1 MAGVSEVPPG
11 GSTVL
16 AGRYALGEVI
26 GRGGMAEVYR
36 AWDRVLERPVAV
48 KMLHLA
54 TSDAAAGAR
63 FARETSTLA
72 KLNHPGL
79 VTVLDAGTVEDRPF
93 LVMELVDGAALST
106 WVRGAGLDPR
116 YVAAAGAQVADAL
129 RYVHGAGIVHRD
141 VTPSN
146 ILLARDGRVLLAD
159 FGIARLAADTAHLTA
174 QGLMVGTVGYLS
186 PEQVTG
192 GDAGP
197 AADVYA
203 LGLTLLEALTGEQA
217 YPGPVPEAALARL
230 TARPVIPETLPPPW
244 PDLLRRMT
252 AHRPSERPTAAE
264 VAGIL
269 VRAATGVD
277 AAAVTIHL
285 FTRPP
290 TRPLPVPRSTA
301 VDVTAVDADG
311 NTRRTLLDHPPPSSS
326 ARTTRPTRQAMIAA
340 AIVVVLAGLLVAV
353 LAINPARQTTTSDLP
368 AGLPPQLTEDLR
380 ELHEAVNG

>member
-1 MAGVSEVPPG
+1 
-11 GSTVL
+11 
-16 AGRYALGEVI
+16 
-26 GRGGMAEVYR
+26 
-36 AWDRVLERPVAV
+36 
-48 KMLHLA
+48 
-54 TSDAAAGAR
+54 
-63 FARETSTLA
+63 
-72 KLNHPGL
+72 
-79 VTVLDAGTVEDRPF
+79 
-93 LVMELVDGAALST
+93 
-106 WVRGAGLDPR
+106 
-116 YVAAAGAQVADAL
+116 VAAAGAQVADAL

-301 VDVTAVDADG
+301 VDVTAVDVTAVDVTAVDVTALDADG
-311 NTRRTLLDHPPPSSS
+311 NTRHTLLDHPPPSSS